1 MSRTESAPT
10 VVASAAAPSGPS
22 DRPRQPATK
31 PSRPRV
37 QWRDLADESI
47 AGLFARPARALLTV
61 LGTVLGIAA
70 LVGTLGIS
78 RTQSNQIVGRFD
90 ALAAT
95 EVTAK
100 TRDTGVPGQASLIP
114 WNAEARVKRLNGVRA
129 AGTISAVNASGALTR
144 TVPVNDPTNATEF
157 DLPLRAVSPGLFP
170 AVRTRLRSGRVFDA
184 GHSMRADRVAV
195 LGPGA
200 ADRLG
205 ITRLDNMPGIY
216 VGDRVFQVIG
226 IIDDVARRAELL
238 DAIVIPEGTARALYR
253 LKVPERLQVDTAVG
267 AAALVASQIAPVLNP
282 NDPGRIEVASPPEPK
297 ATKAAVTGD
306 LNRLFLVLGGIS
318 LLIGAIGIA
327 NVTLVSVIER
337 TGEIGLRRSL
347 GAARRHIA
355 VQFLSEAALT
365 GLAGGILGSSVGTL
379 ATVLYGA
386 SIKTTPVLDA
396 RIPLLAPLLGLFTGV
411 LAGLY
416 PAVKAANKQPV
427 EALRSGT

>member
-1 MSRTESAPT
+1 MST
-10 VVASAAAPSGPS
+10 
-22 DRPRQPATK
+22 

-37 QWRDLADESI
+37 SWRDLADESI
-47 AGLFARPARALLTV
+47 AGLFARPARAFLTV

-95 EVTAK
+95 EITAK
-100 TRDTGVPGQASLIP
+100 TRESGGRSVSSVIP
-114 WNAEARVKRLNGVRA
+114 WSAEARVSRLNGVRS
-129 AGTISAVNASGALTR
+129 AGTISPVDVKGALAR
-144 TVPVNDPTNATEF
+144 TVPVNDPANVTEF
-157 DLPLRAVSPGLFP
+157 DLPVRAVSPGLFA
-170 AVRTRLRSGRVFDA
+170 AVRTRLRTGRVFDH
-184 GHSMRADRVAV
+184 GHSDRADRVAV

-205 ITRLDNMPGIY
+205 INRITNLPGIY
-216 VGDRVFQVIG
+216 LGNRVFQVIG
-226 IIDDVARRAELL
+226 IVDDVARRAELL
-238 DAIVIPEGTARALYR
+238 DAIIIPEGTARALYR
-253 LKVPERLQVDTAVG
+253 LKGPERLQVDTAVG
-267 AAALVASQIAPVLNP
+267 AASLVASQIAPVLNP
-282 NDPGRIEVASPPEPK
+282 NDPGRLEVSSPPEPK

-306 LNRLFLVLGGIS
+306 LNRLFLVLGAIS

-327 NVTLVSVIER
+327 NVTLVSVLER

-355 VQFLSEAALT
+355 IQFLAEAALT
-365 GLAGGILGSSVGTL
+365 GLAGGILGATVGTL
-379 ATVLYGA
+379 ATVVYGA
-386 SIKTTPVLDA
+386 SIDTTPVLDA
-396 RIPLLAPLLGLFTGV
+396 RIPLLTPLLGLLTGV

-416 PAVKAANKQPV
+416 PAVKAAAKQPV

>member
-1 MSRTESAPT
+1 MNA
-10 VVASAAAPSGPS
+10 
-22 DRPRQPATK
+22 

-37 QWRDLADESI
+37 SWRDLADESI
-47 AGLFARPARALLTV
+47 AGLFARPARAVLTV

-95 EVTAK
+95 EITAK
-100 TRDTGVPGQASLIP
+100 TRESGGRAAASVIP
-114 WNAEARVKRLNGVRA
+114 WSAEARVSRLNGVRA
-129 AGTISAVNASGALTR
+129 AGTISPVDVKGALAR
-144 TVPVNDPTNATEF
+144 TVPVNDPVNVTEF
-157 DLPLRAVSPGLFP
+157 DLPVRAVSPGLFA
-170 AVRTRLRSGRVFDA
+170 AVRTRLRTGRVFDP
-184 GHSMRADRVAV
+184 GHSARADRVAV

-205 ITRLDNMPGIY
+205 INRITNLPGIY
-216 VGDRVFQVIG
+216 LGNRVFQVIG
-226 IIDDVARRAELL
+226 IVDDVARRAELL
-238 DAIVIPEGTARALYR
+238 DAIIIPEGTARALYR
-253 LKVPERLQVDTAVG
+253 LKGPDRLQVDTAVG
-267 AAALVASQIAPVLNP
+267 AASLVASQIAPVLNP
-282 NDPGRIEVASPPEPK
+282 NDPGRLEVSSPPEPK

-306 LNRLFLVLGGIS
+306 LNRLFLVLGAMS

-327 NVTLVSVIER
+327 NVTLVSVLER

-355 VQFLSEAALT
+355 IQFLAEAALT
-365 GLAGGILGSSVGTL
+365 GLAGGILGSTVGTL
-379 ATVLYGA
+379 ATVIYGA
-386 SIKTTPVLDA
+386 SINTTPVLDA
-396 RIPLLAPLLGLFTGV
+396 RIPLLTPLLGLLTGV

-416 PAVKAANKQPV
+416 PAVKAAGKQPV

>member
-1 MSRTESAPT
+1 MKGTR
-10 VVASAAAPSGPS
+10 
-22 DRPRQPATK
+22 
-31 PSRPRV
+31 SRPRV
-37 QWRDLADESI
+37 SWRDLADESI

-95 EVTAK
+95 EVTAR
-100 TRDTGVPGQASLIP
+100 TRDTGVAGQASQVP
-114 WNAEARVKRLNGVRA
+114 WNAEARVRRLNGVLA
-129 AGTISAVNASGALTR
+129 AGTISPVNVSGALTK
-144 TVPVNDPTNATEF
+144 TVPVNDPTSVTEF
-157 DLPLRAVSPGLFP
+157 DLPVRAVSPGLFA
-170 AVRTRLRSGRVFDA
+170 AVRTRLSSGRVFDA
-184 GHSMRADRVAV
+184 GHSARADRVAV

-205 ITRLDNMPGIY
+205 ITRVDNLPGIF
-216 VGDRVFQVIG
+216 VGSRVYQVIG
-226 IIDDVARRAELL
+226 IVEDVARRAELL
-238 DAIVIPEGTARALYR
+238 DSVIIPEGTARALYR
-253 LKVPERLQVDTAVG
+253 LKGPERLQVDTKIG
-267 AAALVASQIAPVLNP
+267 AAALVATQIAPVLDP
-282 NDPGRIEVASPPEPK
+282 NDPARIEVAAPPEPK
-297 ATKAAVTGD
+297 ATKEAVTTD

-355 VQFLSEAALT
+355 VQFLTEAALT
-365 GLAGGILGSSVGTL
+365 GLAGGILGSTVGTL

-386 SIKTTPVLDA
+386 SIDTTPVLDA
-396 RIPLLAPLLGLFTGV
+396 RIPLLAPLLGLLTGI

-416 PAVKAANKQPV
+416 PAVKAAAKQPV
-427 EALRSGT
+427 DALRSGT

>member
-1 MSRTESAPT
+1 M
-10 VVASAAAPSGPS
+10 
-22 DRPRQPATK
+22 
-31 PSRPRV
+31 SRPRV
-37 QWRDLADESI
+37 SWRDLADESV

-100 TRDTGVPGQASLIP
+100 TRDTGVAGQASRVP
-114 WNAEARVKRLNGVRA
+114 WNAEARVRRLNGVLA
-129 AGTISAVNASGALTR
+129 AGTISPVNVSGALTK
-144 TVPVNDPTNATEF
+144 TVPVNDPSNVTEF
-157 DLPLRAVSPGLFP
+157 DLPVRAVSPGLFR

-184 GHSMRADRVAV
+184 GHSDRADRVAV

-205 ITRLDNMPGIY
+205 ISRVDNLPGIF
-216 VGDRVFQVIG
+216 VGDRVYQVMG
-226 IIDDVARRAELL
+226 IIDDVARRPELL
-238 DAIVIPEGTARALYR
+238 DAVIIPEGTARALYR
-253 LKVPERLQVDTAVG
+253 LKGPERLQVDTRIG
-267 AAALVASQIAPVLNP
+267 AAALVATQIGPVLDP
-282 NDPGRIEVASPPEPK
+282 NDPARIEVAAPPEPK
-297 ATKAAVTGD
+297 ATKEAVTTD

-355 VQFLSEAALT
+355 VQFLTEAALT
-365 GLAGGILGSSVGTL
+365 GLAGGILGSTVGTL
-379 ATVLYGA
+379 ATVVYGA
-386 SIKTTPVLDA
+386 SIDTTPVLDA
-396 RIPLLAPLLGLFTGV
+396 RIPLLAPLLGLVTGV

-416 PAVKAANKQPV
+416 PAVKAAAKQPV

>member
-1 MSRTESAPT
+1 M
-10 VVASAAAPSGPS
+10 
-22 DRPRQPATK
+22 
-31 PSRPRV
+31 
-37 QWRDLADESI
+37 
-47 AGLFARPARALLTV
+47 

-100 TRDTGVPGQASLIP
+100 TRDTGVAGQASRVP
-114 WNAEARVKRLNGVRA
+114 WNAEARIRRLNGVLA
-129 AGTISAVNASGALTR
+129 AGTISPVNVSGALTK
-144 TVPVNDPTNATEF
+144 TVPVNDPSNVTEF
-157 DLPLRAVSPGLFP
+157 DLPVRAVSPGLFP
-170 AVRTRLRSGRVFDA
+170 AVRARLRSGRVFDA
-184 GHSMRADRVAV
+184 GHSARADRVAV

-205 ITRLDNMPGIY
+205 ISRVDNLPGIF
-216 VGDRVFQVIG
+216 VGDRVYQVIG

-238 DAIVIPEGTARALYR
+238 DAVIIPEGTARALYR
-253 LKVPERLQVDTAVG
+253 LKGPERVQVDTRIG
-267 AAALVASQIAPVLNP
+267 AAALVATQIGPVLDP
-282 NDPGRIEVASPPEPK
+282 NDPARIEVAAPPEPK
-297 ATKAAVTGD
+297 ATKEAVTTD

-355 VQFLSEAALT
+355 VQFLTEAALT
-365 GLAGGILGSSVGTL
+365 GLAGGILGSTVGTL
-379 ATVLYGA
+379 ATVVYGA
-386 SIKTTPVLDA
+386 SIDTTPVLDA
-396 RIPLLAPLLGLFTGV
+396 RIPLLAPLLGLVTGV

-416 PAVKAANKQPV
+416 PAVKAAAKQPV